1 MTKKFYAELVAVSLI
16 GLVCYAIG
24 IYAVDTA
31 EELLWWYVNTMDVH
45 YSIAADAVLLV
56 CNIMRVMIRMSIVAA
71 GALTIKEIVTG
82 VMVLIK
88 R

>member
-1 MTKKFYAELVAVSLI
+1 MTKKFYAELLAVGLI
-16 GLVCYAIG
+16 GCVCYLIG

-31 EELLWWYVNTMDVH
+31 EELLWWYMNTMDVH

-56 CNIMRVMIRMSIVAA
+56 CNVMRVMIRMSIIAA